1 MWWDQWLQ
9 FLGATMSKLTAT
21 NITNAKDG
29 LHSDGHGLYLKVN
42 KAKGTKAWVY
52 RFQLNKSRREMGMG
66 SALLIGLKDA
76 RDQLL
81 DLRKSVRNGV
91 DPIESR
97 KQALKDKKEQ
107 VECSINFIE
116 AANRYIAQHEAGLSN
131 KAHARQWPNTM
142 RDYVFP
148 IIGSKGVSSLCLKD
162 ILAVLTPI
170 WGSKTET
177 ATRVRAR
184 IEKIIDWSTALG
196 YRTGENPARWSL
208 LATQL
213 PSPKKLKNVQ
223 HHKALEYTSINS
235 FVGDLRKQN
244 GISALALEF
253 LIQTASRTGEVLG
266 ATWDEVDIPG
276 KTWNIPANRMKARK
290 EHRVA
295 MNDRA
300 IAILKGLMQIP
311 SESIYIFP
319 SPTSLK
325 PLSNVA
331 MAQSLKKLDSEATVH
346 GFRSCFKDWAAEQ
359 TSHPNIVSEMALAH
373 ALGGVEGAY
382 RRGDLL
388 AKRAALMTDWGQYIE
403 LVQTSASIT
412 RITKTL
418 AIA

>member
-1 MWWDQWLQ
+1 
-9 FLGATMSKLTAT
+9 MSKLSA
-21 NITNAKDG
+21 ISVLNAKDG

-42 KAKGTKAWVY
+42 KTKGTKAWVY

-66 SALLIGLKDA
+66 SANLISLKDA

-81 DLRKSVRNGV
+81 DLRKSVRNGI

-97 KQALKDKKEQ
+97 KAALQTKKGQAAF
-107 VECSINFIE
+107 SISFME
-116 AANRYIAQHEAGLSN
+116 AATRYIAQHEAGLSN

-148 IIGSKGVSSLCLKD
+148 IIGSKDVSSICLKD
-162 ILAVLTPI
+162 ILVVLTPI

-184 IEKIIDWSTALG
+184 IEKILDWCTALG

-223 HHKALEYTSINS
+223 HHKALVYTSINT
-235 FVGDLRKQN
+235 FIKGLRKQN

-266 ATWDEVDIPG
+266 ATWDEVDITG
-276 KTWNIPANRMKARK
+276 KTWTISWNRMKARK

-295 MNDRA
+295 LNSRA
-300 IAILKGLMQIP
+300 ISILKDLKRIQ
-311 SESIYIFP
+311 SKSIYIFP
-319 SPTSLK
+319 NPTSLK

-331 MAQSLKKLDSEATVH
+331 MAQSLKQLNSEATVH

-373 ALGGVEGAY
+373 AIGGVEGAY

-388 AKRAALMTDWGQYIE
+388 AKRAVLMADWGTYIE
-403 LVQTSASIT
+403 LKQTSASVA
-412 RITKTL
+412 L
-418 AIA
+418 LSDSMAVA

>member
-1 MWWDQWLQ
+1 
-9 FLGATMSKLTAT
+9 MSKLSAL
-21 NITNAKDG
+21 NVANASDG

-52 RFQLNKSRREMGMG
+52 RFQLNGSRREMGMG
-66 SALLIGLKDA
+66 SALLISLKDV

-91 DPIESR
+91 DPIELR
-97 KQALKDKKEQ
+97 KQALADKKEQ
-107 VECSINFIE
+107 AEDSISFIE

-148 IIGSKGVSSLCLKD
+148 IIGTKTVSSICLKD

-184 IEKIIDWSTALG
+184 IEKIIDWCTALG
-196 YRTGENPARWSL
+196 YRSGENPARWSL

-223 HHKALEYTSINS
+223 HHKALVYTSINS
-235 FVGDLRKQN
+235 FIGSLRKQS

-253 LIQTASRTGEVLG
+253 LIQTASRTSEVLG
-266 ATWDEVDIPG
+266 ATWDEVDILG

-295 MNDRA
+295 LNDRA
-300 IAILKGLMQIP
+300 IAILKGFKQIP
-311 SESIYIFP
+311 SDSIYIFP

-331 MAQSLKKLDSEATVH
+331 MAKSLKKLDGEATVH

-373 ALGGVEGAY
+373 AVGGVEGAY

-388 AKRAALMTDWGQYIE
+388 AKRAVLMADWGSYIE
-403 LVQTSASIT
+403 LKQ
-412 RITKTL
+412 TL
-418 AIA
+418 ASVALLSDSMAAA

>member
-1 MWWDQWLQ
+1 
-9 FLGATMSKLTAT
+9 MSKLSAT
-21 NITNAKDG
+21 SVANAKDG

-42 KAKGTKAWVY
+42 KVKGTKAWVY
-52 RFQLNKSRREMGMG
+52 RFQLNKNRREMGMG
-66 SALLIGLKDA
+66 SASLITLKDA

-81 DLRKSVRNGV
+81 ELRKSVRNGV
-91 DPIESR
+91 DPIELR
-97 KQALKDKKEQ
+97 KHALEAKKAQ
-107 VECSINFIE
+107 VENSITFIE

-131 KAHARQWPNTM
+131 KAHAKQWPNTM
-142 RDYVFP
+142 RDYAFP
-148 IIGSKGVSSLCLKD
+148 IIGSKSVSSLCLKD

-184 IEKIIDWSTALG
+184 VEKIIDWCTALG
-196 YRTGENPARWSL
+196 YRSGENPARWSL

-235 FVGDLRKQN
+235 LVDGLRKQS
-244 GISALALEF
+244 GTSALALEF
-253 LIQTASRTGEVLG
+253 LIQTASRTAEVLG
-266 ATWDEVDIPG
+266 ATWDEVDIAG
-276 KTWNIPANRMKARK
+276 KTWTIPAGRMKARK

-295 MNDRA
+295 LNTRS
-300 IAILKGLMQIP
+300 IELLKKLKQQP
-311 SESIYIFP
+311 SASIYIFP
-319 SPTSLK
+319 NPESLK

-331 MAQSLKKLDSEATVH
+331 MAKALKKLNTDATVH

-373 ALGGVEGAY
+373 AIGGVEGAY

-388 AKRAALMTDWGQYIE
+388 AKRAVLMKDWGQYIE
-403 LVQTSASIT
+403 FKQTSAQLSVI
-412 RITKTL
+412 KKVG
-418 AIA
+418 AAA

>member
-1 MWWDQWLQ
+1 
-9 FLGATMSKLTAT
+9 MSKLSAP
-21 NITNAKDG
+21 NVINAKDG

-52 RFQLNKSRREMGMG
+52 RFQLNKARREMGMG
-66 SALLIGLKDA
+66 SAHLISLKEA

-97 KQALKDKKEQ
+97 KQTLQRQKEQ
-107 VECSINFIE
+107 AESSINFIE

-148 IIGSKGVSSLCLKD
+148 IIGTKTVSSICLKD

-184 IEKIIDWSTALG
+184 IEKIIDWCTARG
-196 YRTGENPARWSL
+196 YRSGENPARWSL
-208 LATQL
+208 LATQF

-223 HHKALEYTSINS
+223 HHKALVYTSINS
-235 FVGDLRKQN
+235 FISSLRKQS

-295 MNDRA
+295 LNDRA

-311 SESIYIFP
+311 SGSIYIFP
-319 SPTSLK
+319 SPISLK

-331 MAQSLKKLDSEATVH
+331 MAKSLKKLDGEATVH

-373 ALGGVEGAY
+373 AIGGVEGAY

-388 AKRAALMTDWGQYIE
+388 AKRAALMADWGSYIE
-403 LVQTSASIT
+403 
-412 RITKTL
+412 TKQTL
-418 AIA
+418 ASVALLSDSMVAA

>member
-1 MWWDQWLQ
+1 
-9 FLGATMSKLTAT
+9 MSKLSAT
-21 NITNAKDG
+21 NVLNAKDG

-42 KAKGTKAWVY
+42 KAKGTKAWVF
-52 RFQLNKSRREMGMG
+52 RFQLNKARREMGMG
-66 SALLIGLKDA
+66 SAHLIGLKDA
-76 RDQLL
+76 RDELL
-81 DLRKSVRNGV
+81 DLRKSVRNGI

-97 KQALKDKKEQ
+97 KKALEAKKEG
-107 VECSINFIE
+107 VENSISFVE

-148 IIGSKGVSSLCLKD
+148 IVGSKSVSSLCLKD

-170 WGSKTET
+170 WGNKTET

-196 YRTGENPARWSL
+196 YRSGENPARWSL

-213 PSPKKLKNVQ
+213 PSPKKLKTVQ
-223 HHKALEYTSINS
+223 HHKALVYTSINS
-235 FVGDLRKQN
+235 FIGGLRKQN

-266 ATWDEVDIPG
+266 ATWNEVDIPG
-276 KTWNIPANRMKARK
+276 KTWNIPANRMKTRK

-295 MNDRA
+295 LNDRA
-300 IAILKGLMQIP
+300 IAILKGLMQIR
-311 SESIYIFP
+311 SDSIYIFP
-319 SPTSLK
+319 NPTSLK

-331 MAQSLKKLDSEATVH
+331 MAQSLKKLDSEVTVH

-373 ALGGVEGAY
+373 AIGGVEGAY

-388 AKRAALMTDWGQYIE
+388 AKRATLMADWGIYIE
-403 LVQTSASIT
+403 LKQTSASV
-412 RITKTL
+412 TL
-418 AIA
+418 LSDSMAAA